1 MPSFSALVLLSILGV
16 VLAALFLGWTYVRS
30 KRSVP
35 APPAPPPP
43 EPVEDV
49 SSPFQLLA
57 DCTSDLVFLVD
68 EEGRI
73 TYASPSAER
82 TFGTRLAAIRG
93 QPFTIRTVKEDRC
106 VAEEMLSS
114 ARKEGSARGTLRVML
129 PGGVVRAYDT
139 LVDATSGAEPGVVVV
154 SGRDVTEQL
163 RLAAQL
169 RQAQKMEAVGRLA
182 AGVAHDFNNMIAV
195 IRSGTALARES
206 LPQGHSAHADLADVA
221 SAADR
226 GAALTRQLLSFART
240 ESVGARCADVSLVL
254 AEMSRFVPRLMGRG
268 IQVRFVEGPGLGE
281 VPVSATGLE
290 QVVLN
295 LVINARDAMPSGG
308 WITVEARRI
317 DVRSTE
323 GTSLSPGPHV
333 EIAVRDQGTGMS
345 AEVRGRLFEPFF
357 TTKASGM
364 GSGLGLATSRE
375 IVEGGGGT
383 IEVETEEGRGTVIR
397 VLLPRVALVT
407 GQPALA
413 VPEGSVGRRSRILL
427 VDHDPAL
434 VALLSRML
442 AARGHEVI
450 AAASPLEARQ
460 QAASFPGAVDVILT
474 GLDLGDHHG
483 VTVLG
488 EVRRTSP
495 KARAILLSGEIR
507 DVADVDHLLE
517 AGVELV
523 RRPVPPEALVEAVER
538 AAARAPVLRQP
549 GEA

>member
-16 VLAALFLGWTYVRS
+16 LLAALFLGWTYARS

-35 APPAPPPP
+35 APAAPPPP
-43 EPVEDV
+43 EPVEDL

-68 EEGRI
+68 EAGRI

-82 TFGTRLAAIRG
+82 TFGTRLAAILG
-93 QPFTIRTVKEDRC
+93 QPFAIRAVKEDRA
-106 VAEEMLSS
+106 VAEEMLAS

-139 LVDATSGAEPGVVVV
+139 LVDATPGGEPGVVVV

-195 IRSGTALARES
+195 IRSGTELARES
-206 LPQGHSAHADLADVA
+206 LPQGHPAHADLADVA

-226 GAALTRQLLSFART
+226 GAALTRQLLSFARIEGPGVRRT
-240 ESVGARCADVSLVL
+240 DVCLVL
-254 AEMSRFVPRLMGRG
+254 AEMARFVPRLMGRG

-281 VPVSATGLE
+281 VPLSSTGLE
-290 QVVLN
+290 QVILN

-317 DVRSTE
+317 DVRTAE
-323 GTSLSPGPHV
+323 GTSLTPGPHV

-345 AEVRGRLFEPFF
+345 EDVRRRLFEPFV

-375 IVEGGGGT
+375 IVEGGGGA

-397 VLLPRVALVT
+397 VLLPRIALVT
-407 GQPALA
+407 GLTALA

-450 AAASPLEARQ
+450 VAASPLEARQ

-474 GLDLGDHHG
+474 GLDLGSDHG

-495 KARAILLSGEIR
+495 RARAILLSAEIR
-507 DVADVDHLLE
+507 DGAEFDHLLE

-523 RRPVPPEALVEAVER
+523 RRPVQPEALVEAVER
-538 AAARAPVLRQP
+538 AAARAPALRQP
-549 GEA
+549 AVA